1 MDQKEYRGVK
11 KTQGVQN
18 IKSVNIKIKWI
29 ERCILP
35 QWFLSKSQY
44 DENIK
49 NILTVQKK
57 CMSHFLISY

>member
-1 MDQKEYRGVK
+1 MDHKEEWGVK

-18 IKSVNIKIKWI
+18 IKSVNIKIMWI

-44 DENIK
+44 NENIK
-49 NILTVQKK
+49 NILTVWKK
-57 CMSHFLISY
+57 CSAHFLISY